1 MNLLSPPMDQRPR
14 RPLSGGLCLAFL
26 FAQQTVTLCHAG
38 GAVVAWGD
46 NSALQSQVPA
56 GLTDSIAVSAG
67 FLHSVAL
74 KSDGTVVSWGYN
86 FFGQTNTPPGL
97 TNVTAISAGYSLSLA
112 LQSDGSLA
120 GWG

>member
-1 MNLLSPPMDQRPR
+1 MNLLRTPTAQRPHR
-14 RPLSGGLCLAFL
+14 SILGGLYLAIL
-26 FAQQTVTLCHAG
+26 FAQQTATLCHAG
-38 GAVVAWGD
+38 GIVVGWGD

-56 GLTDSIAVSAG
+56 GLSNAVAVSAG

-74 KSDGTVVSWGYN
+74 RSDGTVVSWGYD

-112 LQSDGSLA
+112 LKSDGSLA
-120 GWG
+120 